1 MGRRSHTLC
10 LVESPGGKGENHMT
24 DAALLTMIA
33 VLGSVWGGFVSLLIL
48 AFRRESRK
56 TTDQQSSDA

>member
-1 MGRRSHTLC
+1 
-10 LVESPGGKGENHMT
+10 MT